1 MSVTA
6 ESGNKAGVYQRV
18 EIHRWSNSFQKRAAD
33 YARKGMEQFLCTG
46 QGHLLPPITQMR
58 SGESVIIGHP
68 THVLGQSR

>member
-6 ESGNKAGVYQRV
+6 EAASVNKAGVYQRV

-46 QGHLLPPITQMR
+46 QGHLLPPITSNAKR
-58 SGESVIIGHP
+58 
-68 THVLGQSR
+68 